1 MRVLRQFHIF
11 YYLFITQ
18 KNHKMQISDF
28 HSDIFIRQKV
38 LKSKKATFI
47 HKKQR
52 NAK

>member
-18 KNHKMQISDF
+18 KNHKVQTSDF
-28 HSDIFIRQKV
+28 YSDILIRQKV
-38 LKSKKATFI
+38 LKSKKAIFI
-47 HKKQR
+47 NKKQQ

>member
-11 YYLFITQ
+11 YYLFMTQ
-18 KNHKMQISDF
+18 KNHKVQTSDF
-28 HSDIFIRQKV
+28 YSDIFIRQKV

-47 HKKQR
+47 NKNQQ